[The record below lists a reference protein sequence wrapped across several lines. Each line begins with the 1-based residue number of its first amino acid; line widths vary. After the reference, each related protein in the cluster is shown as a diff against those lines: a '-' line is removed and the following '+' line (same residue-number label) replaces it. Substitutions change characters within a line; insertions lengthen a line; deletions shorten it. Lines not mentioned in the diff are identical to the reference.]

1 MQAAPLLVTSD
12 VLVYAGCADA
22 TFDFHEKH
30 RRGNRGTTN
39 QMDVDL
45 NRSKWIDALVSL
57 PNANVSLVWRH
68 TNPGKQL
75 GAIEALLY
83 AARRS
88 WFDAYDWVVRVNPDV
103 IFISATFL
111 EAKLREAGTT
121 AVLADCRHAACGIRA
136 GQLPEQ
142 VPRHHPLNCFNPIV
156 HTDFFA
162 ARPRSM
168 DNELWEG
175 EPHAETAASKVF
187 KRAVGSTGAVVFYKG
202 GPARNP
208 FCRIHSHGIEH
219 THSLCTNPN
228 EWDTIA
234 EKNANWTKQQK
245 EQKTAI

>member
-1 MQAAPLLVTSD
+1 M
-12 VLVYAGCADA
+12 
-22 TFDFHEKH
+22 
-30 RRGNRGTTN
+30 
-39 QMDVDL
+39 DL

-68 TNPGKQL
+68 TNPGYQL

-103 IFISATFL
+103 IVISATFL

-121 AVLADCRHAACGIRA
+121 AVLADCRHANCGIRA

-142 VPRHHPLNCFNPIV
+142 VPRHYPLNCINPMV

-168 DNELWEG
+168 DNEFWEG
-175 EPHAETAASKVF
+175 QSHAETAASKVF
-187 KRAVGSTGAVVFYKG
+187 KRAVGSTGAVLFYKG
-202 GPARNP
+202 GPGRNLA
-208 FCRIHSHGIEH
+208 CRVKSHGIEH
-219 THSLCTNPN
+219 THSLCKNPN
-228 EWDTIA
+228 QWDTIA

-245 EQKTAI
+245 EQNTAI